1 MPAMSVWTRGL
12 LTLVCV
18 AALCACQKKE
28 PDDPLAEE
36 TLELI
41 RSRAVMN
48 LNMPNIG
55 AGIEQTNST
64 LHLAALDGDL
74 AAVKKHVALIGTP
87 DIFNQSCYTPL
98 MFAAKEG
105 HVEVV
110 EYLISRNAYVDYY
123 SGPLGHTALHMASFA
138 GHADVVKVLVN
149 NGADPQKKS
158 ALGETSLDMA
168 KSALDS
174 INVQKGYIDRAGVEE
189 VIQFLEKN

>member
-1 MPAMSVWTRGL
+1 MRIWARNFL
-12 LTLVCV
+12 LAVCV
-18 AALCACQKKE
+18 VAGGACQKGE
-28 PDDPLAEE
+28 PEDPLAED

-41 RSRAVMN
+41 SSSAVMN

-55 AGIEQTNST
+55 AGIEQKNSN

-74 AAVKKHVALIGTP
+74 EAVKKYVALMGTP

-110 EYLISRNAYVDYY
+110 EYLISRDAYVDYV
-123 SGPLGHTALHMASFA
+123 GAPLGHTALHWASYI
-138 GHADVVKVLVN
+138 GHADVVKVLVI

-158 ALGETSLDMA
+158 ALGETPLDMA

-174 INVQKGYIDRAGVEE
+174 VNDQQGNIDRAGVEE